1 MFKYITSIIFLLLLT
16 ISANSEIVNE
26 IIIENNNRV
35 SKQTIINFS
44 KIRIGDNVNDEILNN
59 SVKSLYDTNFFS
71 DIEVKLKDNRL
82 TFMVTEN
89 KIIQSI
95 EITGIKAK
103 KFREALEN
111 ETKLKEKSP
120 YNEFLASQDLL
131 LIRNVLVA
139 QGYYFSKVASS
150 IIKNKNNTINLIY
163 NIEMGDK
170 ALIKNIKFTG
180 NKIFKSNKLRNVI
193 TSEEN
198 KFWKFIS
205 GKKFLNNEQI
215 KLDERLLKS
224 FYLNNGYHN
233 VQVSSVYAKLLDAG
247 NFNLVFNINAGNI
260 YTINNAT
267 LTLPIDYDAS
277 NFKNIT
283 ENLEKIKGT
292 KYSFIKVNKIVD
304 EIDRISLEKEYE
316 FINATIEKSEFDNDK
331 LDLNIVIFENKK
343 KYVERINILGNTITQ
358 ENVIRDAL
366 AVDEG
371 DPFNELLQTK
381 SLNNL
386 KSLNIFKSVNAKVND
401 GSTDLTKI
409 IDIEVEE
416 KPTGQISLGAGVGT
430 DGGTV
435 GFSVSENNYLGK
447 GIRLNSSLRL
457 TGESIKG
464 QFSVLNP
471 NYKSSDKALYTNVQ
485 SSVTDKLTTNGYKS
499 TKTGFSVGSEFEQYQ
514 DLNFSPSL
522 SVYFEDIETNS
533 AASKALKK
541 QAGGNFDTSF
551 TYGLDY
557 DKRNQRFMTTDGYRS
572 LFSQSLPII
581 SDTNTLKNSYEYSV
595 FNKFSN
601 DMVGNITFYVAA
613 VNSITGKDV
622 KVSERLNL
630 SQNKLKGF
638 ERGRVGPVDNG
649 DYIGGNYASS
659 INVSTSLPMLFQS
672 LDSADIS
679 YFIDLGNVWAV
690 DYSSAVKDGS
700 KIRSSTGVV
709 VNWFTPVGPLNFSL
723 AKPITK
729 ATTDKTQTFQFSLGT
744 TF

>member
-16 ISANSEIVNE
+16 TSANSEIVNE

-59 SVKSLYDTNFFS
+59 SLKNLYDTNFFS
-71 DIEVKLKDNRL
+71 DIEVKLKDNKL
-82 TFMVTEN
+82 TFNVTEN

-95 EITGIKAK
+95 EINGIKAK
-103 KFREALEN
+103 KFQEALQN

-139 QGYYFSKVASS
+139 QGYYFSEVSSS
-150 IIKNKNNTINLIY
+150 IINNKNNTIKLIY
-163 NIEMGDK
+163 DIKMGDK
-170 ALIKNIKFTG
+170 ALIKKIKFTG

-233 VQVSSVYAKLLDAG
+233 VQVSSVYAKLLDTG

-267 LTLPIDYDAS
+267 LTLPIDYDVS
-277 NFKNIT
+277 NFKKIT
-283 ENLEKIKGT
+283 ENLEEIKGT
-292 KYSFIKVNKIVD
+292 KYSFIKVNKIID

-316 FINATIEKSEFDNDK
+316 FINATIEKSEYDNDK
-331 LDLNIVIFENKK
+331 LDLNIVIFETKK
-343 KYVERINILGNTITQ
+343 KYVERINILGNNITQ

-386 KSLNIFKSVNAKVND
+386 KSLNIFKSVDAKVDD

-409 IDIEVEE
+409 INIEVEE

-447 GIRLNSSLRL
+447 GIRLNTSLRL

-464 QFSVLNP
+464 QFTVFNP
-471 NYKSSDKALYTNVQ
+471 NYKSSDKALFTNVQ
-485 SSVTDKLTTNGYKS
+485 SSVTDKLTSNGYKS
-499 TKTGFSVGSEFEQYQ
+499 TKTGFTVGTEFEQYV
-514 DLNFSPSL
+514 DLNFNPSL
-522 SVYFEDIETNS
+522 NVYFEDIETNS
-533 AASKALKK
+533 AASAALKK

-572 LFSQSLPII
+572 VFSQSLPII
-581 SDTNTLKNSYEYSV
+581 SNTNTFKNSYEYSV

-601 DMVGNITFYVAA
+601 DMVGNVTFYVAA
-613 VNSITGKDV
+613 VNGITGKDV

-638 ERGRVGPVDNG
+638 ERGRVGPVDSG

-659 INVSTSLPMLFQS
+659 INVSTSLPMFFQS

-690 DYSSAVKDGS
+690 DYSSEVNDGS
-700 KIRSSTGVV
+700 KIRSSTGLV
-709 VNWFTPVGPLNFSL
+709 VNWFTPIGPLNFSL

-729 ATTDKTQTFQFSLGT
+729 TETDKTQTFQFSLGT